1 MDSEYN
7 GRGSFDRRRVLALAG
22 ALATTSAL
30 AGCLADDGDDGADGD
45 DDPDDGSDT
54 DTENGTDN
62 DDRGDDD
69 GNGDGEPTTDDTVAE
84 LARANRRFAFDL
96 YGELVASESGAN
108 LFCSPHSISV
118 ALAMTYA
125 GARGET
131 ATQMADTLHYT
142 LGDDLHSAI
151 ETLAAEL
158 DARSEPETG
167 GGERAS
173 EGDDGDPFELNVVNA
188 VWGQADYPFR
198 EAYLAT
204 LEDHYSAGLEEVEFA
219 SDPEGARETI
229 NAWVEDRTEDRI
241 DELLPEGSITDLA
254 RLVLTNAI
262 YFKASWENQFD
273 DGATEARSFT
283 ALDGS
288 TTDVPIM
295 RQSASFPYADVD
307 GHQVIELPYV
317 GDDVG
322 MVVVLPDEGEGEDGD
337 EFETLESSLD
347 VDRFDDLV
355 GELETREGTIH
366 LPKFE
371 FDAGFALAEVLS
383 ELGMPIP
390 FDPNDADFSGIADPE
405 ETDENLFVHDV
416 YHDASITV
424 DEDGTEAAAATGVVA
439 GTTSAPADPF
449 EMVVD
454 RPFLFAIRDRPTD
467 TVLFLGRVVDAGEAQ

>member
-1 MDSEYN
+1 MDPEY
-7 GRGSFDRRRVLALAG
+7 RHSLRRRRVLALAG

-30 AGCLADDGDDGADGD
+30 AGCLADGDDGDDGDDSD
-45 DDPDDGSDT
+45 DDPGNGT
-54 DTENGTDN
+54 GTDN
-62 DDRGDDD
+62 ETGN
-69 GNGDGEPTTDDTVAE
+69 GNGDGNADPPAADAVAE
-84 LARANRRFAFDL
+84 LARENRRFAFDF
-96 YGELVASESGAN
+96 YDELAASEPGEN

-142 LGDDLHSAI
+142 LGDDLHEAI
-151 ETLAAEL
+151 EALAAEL
-158 DARSEPETG
+158 DARSESETG
-167 GGERAS
+167 EGERAS
-173 EGDDGDPFELNVVNA
+173 EGDDGDPFELNVVDA

-198 EAYLAT
+198 EEYLAT
-204 LEDHYSAGLEEVEFA
+204 LEDHYGAGLREVDFA

-229 NAWVEDRTEDRI
+229 NEWVEDRTEDKI
-241 DELLPEGSITDLA
+241 DELLPEGAITDLA

-262 YFKASWENQFD
+262 YFQASWANQFD
-273 DGATEARSFT
+273 EDRTEDRPFT

-288 TTDVPIM
+288 TTDVPTM
-295 RQSASFPYADVD
+295 GQSESFPYAEVD

-322 MVVVLPDEGEGEDGD
+322 MVVVLPAEGE
-337 EFETLESSLD
+337 FEAFESSLD

-355 GELETREGTIH
+355 GELEAQEGAIH

-383 ELGMPIP
+383 ELGMPLP
-390 FDPNDADFSGIADPE
+390 FDPNDADFSGIADLE
-405 ETDENLFVHDV
+405 ETGENLFVHDV
-416 YHDASITV
+416 YHDAYIAV
-424 DEDGTEAAAATGVVA
+424 DEDGTEAAAATAVVA